1 MGRMTNL
8 MYASLV
14 VAMVCVPALFGAE
27 SAVSQEIAASSL
39 LDRWQ
44 PIIAE
49 ASQRFGIPEAW
60 IRAVMR
66 AESGG
71 RTTLD
76 GQPITSR
83 AGAMGL
89 MQVMPE
95 TWAALRAHYGFDAD
109 AYDPRDNI
117 MAGTAYLREL
127 YERYG
132 YPNLF
137 AAYNA
142 GPGRLN
148 EHLFNGQ
155 PLPDETLAYLATLG
169 QPAFEPLRAPAIT
182 SRTSLFYP
190 LSTAVGMQS
199 TPIATP
205 SPGGLFVPL
214 NTVPER
220 NR

>member
-1 MGRMTNL
+1 MTNL
-8 MYASLV
+8 MYATLV
-14 VAMVCVPALFGAE
+14 TGMVCVSALFSTE
-27 SAVSQEIAASSL
+27 SAVAQEVAASSL
-39 LDRWQ
+39 RDQWR

-49 ASQRFGIPEAW
+49 ASQRFGIPEVW

-95 TWAALRAHYGFDAD
+95 TWAALRARYGFGAD

-137 AAYNA
+137 GAYNA
-142 GPGRLN
+142 GPGRFD
-148 EHLFNGQ
+148 EHLFNRQ
-155 PLPDETLAYLATLG
+155 PLPDETLAYLATLD
-169 QPAFEPLRAPAIT
+169 QPAFEPLRAAAIP
-182 SRTSLFYP
+182 SGISLFYP
-190 LSTAVGMQS
+190 LSADVGTTA
-199 TPIATP
+199 TLTATP

-214 NTVPER
+214 NTVPQR
-220 NR
+220 NP